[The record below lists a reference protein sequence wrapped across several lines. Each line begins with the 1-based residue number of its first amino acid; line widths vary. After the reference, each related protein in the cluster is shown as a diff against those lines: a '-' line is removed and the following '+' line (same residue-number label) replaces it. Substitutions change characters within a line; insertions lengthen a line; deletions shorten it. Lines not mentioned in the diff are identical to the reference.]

1 MYAKENV
8 LPVHVHVKLQSTST
22 NWASA
27 APPRHPLL
35 GKRHWVMSDDDHAF
49 LYLLRSYHDKVTYSC
64 CTVLIKRNK
73 QLPIKTSTIH
83 KVQRYYNYIY
93 YYAFLTSPNKL
104 MSIYFYNNGDVR

>member
-35 GKRHWVMSDDDHAF
+35 GKRHWVMSDDVQL
-49 LYLLRSYHDKVTYSC
+49 LY
-64 CTVLIKRNK
+64 
-73 QLPIKTSTIH
+73 
-83 KVQRYYNYIY
+83 
-93 YYAFLTSPNKL
+93 
-104 MSIYFYNNGDVR
+104 SINQAK